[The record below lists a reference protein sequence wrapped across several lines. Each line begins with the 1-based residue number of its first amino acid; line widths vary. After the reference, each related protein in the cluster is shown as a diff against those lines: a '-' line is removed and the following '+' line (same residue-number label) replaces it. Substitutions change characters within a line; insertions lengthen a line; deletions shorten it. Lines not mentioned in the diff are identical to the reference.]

1 MKLNS
6 KNLVHELKYF
16 IAKGNGYEA
25 SVGEKDDLIDA
36 MLLIVRMVQHISIW
50 DDELQSNMASDVG
63 GRFEEEPDHPL
74 PMLVL

>member
-1 MKLNS
+1 MKVHS
-6 KNLVHELKYF
+6 RNLVHELKYF

-36 MLLIVRMVQHISIW
+36 MLLFIRMVQHISHW
-50 DDELQSNMASDVG
+50 DDELQNQMSGDVG

>member
-25 SVGEKDDLIDA
+25 SIGEKDDLIDA
-36 MLLIVRMVQHISIW
+36 MLLNVRMVQHIAQW
-50 DDELQSNMASDVG
+50 DDELQRNMTGDVG
-63 GRFEEEPDHPL
+63 GKFEEESDYPL

>member
-16 IAKGNGYEA
+16 IAKGNSYEA

-36 MLLIVRMVQHISIW
+36 MLLIIRMVQHISQW
-50 DDELQSNMASDVG
+50 DDELQNQMSGDVG
-63 GRFEEEPDHPL
+63 GRFEDEPDMPL